1 MISSHE
7 IVNSRWARP
16 SGRTIA
22 FISILAACFLI
33 LQGCSP
39 SVMPSETGPEIRTEN
54 GIPQISLSSGFQ
66 PDPFTYDLRAG
77 GPVETNT
84 DSFTGYL
91 PASPS
96 AILEFSPDKYPL
108 TIILRSESDNV
119 MMLRT
124 PDGQIRYNDDF
135 DGLNAGFTIYEPQE
149 GAYEI
154 FAGLL
159 NDAMPV
165 PAELSI
171 TEIYAPNRPA
181 PVISPDTEQAPMAGT
196 TSLQAGF
203 SPDPFVEEISLETGY
218 SFGSEYEGF
227 FSEAPTFSL
236 NYTAGEESLTIIS
249 ESDESDTVL
258 LVYSPD
264 QQWQYNDDF
273 DRLNAGVRFDAPVSG
288 EYLIWAGTYD
298 GSTSFGHLLISE
310 DFVPQS
316 ERYPDISLAPEY
328 ERIRLSAGFE
338 PDPVQHEAF
347 LMGGMEYADFSGFFS
362 EAPSFAVDYEAGDV
376 PLTFLSDSYDDT
388 VILIYA
394 PDGEWYY
401 NDDFEELNAGVYFE
415 APQTGEYLIW
425 MGSYENDGIE
435 AMLEISES
443 YSPPSERMPD
453 TSGAAGEQL
462 AFTPG
467 QSEPFTREIV
477 PLVSIELSDI
487 GTGYV
492 AEQPD
497 FAVDIA
503 NANAQL
509 ALSVT
514 GEIDTTLLV
523 YTPSGEWLFND
534 DFDELNPAIRLEDP
548 EAGTYLIWV
557 GKYLSMGAGD
567 ETAEVSFR
575 IE

>member
-7 IVNSRWARP
+7 IVNRRWARP
-16 SGRTIA
+16 SGGILA
-22 FISILAACFLI
+22 FIIILSACFLI

-39 SVMPSETGPEIRTEN
+39 SVMPSEAEPDIRTED
-54 GIPQISLSSGFQ
+54 GIPHISLTSGFQ

-84 DSFTGYL
+84 DHFTGYL

-124 PDGQIRYNDDF
+124 PDGQILYNDDF
-135 DGLNAGFTIYEPQE
+135 DGLDAGFTIYEPQE
-149 GAYEI
+149 GSYEI

-159 NDAMPV
+159 NGAMPV
-165 PAELSI
+165 PAELVI

-181 PVISPDTEQAPMAGT
+181 PVISPDTEQPPMAGT
-196 TSLQAGF
+196 ISLRAGF
-203 SPDPFVEEISLETGY
+203 SPDPFVEEINLEARN

-227 FSEAPTFSL
+227 FNEAPTFSL
-236 NYTAGEESLTIIS
+236 NYTAGEQPLTIINES
-249 ESDESDTVL
+249 EESDTVL
-258 LVYSPD
+258 LVYTPE
-264 QQWQYNDDF
+264 QQWEYNDDF
-273 DRLNAGVRFDAPVSG
+273 DQLNAGVRFDAPVSG

-298 GSTSFGHLLISE
+298 GSSSSGRLLMSE

-316 ERYPDISLAPEY
+316 ERYPDTSLAPEY
-328 ERIRLSAGFE
+328 ERITLAAGFE
-338 PDPVQHEAF
+338 PDLVQRDAY
-347 LMGGMEYADFSGFFS
+347 LMGGMEYADFNGFFS
-362 EAPSFAVDYEAGDV
+362 EAPSFAVDYEAGEA
-376 PLTFLSDSYDDT
+376 PLTFVTDSSEDT
-388 VILIYA
+388 VMLIYA
-394 PDGEWYY
+394 PDGEWHY

-415 APQTGEYLIW
+415 SPLAGEYLIW
-425 MGSYENDGIE
+425 MGSYDNEGAE
-435 AMLEISES
+435 AMLKISEP
-443 YSPPSERMPD
+443 YTPPSELRPD

-467 QSEPFTREIV
+467 QPNPVTREIV
-477 PLVSIELSDI
+477 PSVNFELSDI

-503 NANAQL
+503 SGSDQV

-534 DFDELNPAIRLEDP
+534 DFDELNPAIRLENP

-557 GKYLSMGAGD
+557 GKYLSMDGDD